1 MHKGTFIDWIRL
13 YNHYVSNASVIWTG
27 FIRVF
32 GWVSKPLS
40 WKVSSGAFVMVG
52 TNPIVGLDKTFFLL
66 RPLVEYLHYYSLM
79 TLD

>member
-32 GWVSKPLS
+32 GWVSKSLS
-40 WKVSSGAFVMVG
+40 WKVSSGAFVVVG